1 MKVVGEA
8 KSIFVIEESDNQT
21 DWTLYLRLYLTPE
34 AAEAK
39 YEQYQRESP
48 AAFVRLVQFNRGQ
61 IVAINKKEEPIKRSR

>member
-8 KSIFVIEESDNQT
+8 KHIFVIEESDNQT

-39 YEQYQRESP
+39 YEQYQRESS
-48 AAFVRLVQFNRGQ
+48 AAFVRLVQFNRGS
-61 IVAINKKEEPIKRSR
+61 IMVVNKEEPTKRAR